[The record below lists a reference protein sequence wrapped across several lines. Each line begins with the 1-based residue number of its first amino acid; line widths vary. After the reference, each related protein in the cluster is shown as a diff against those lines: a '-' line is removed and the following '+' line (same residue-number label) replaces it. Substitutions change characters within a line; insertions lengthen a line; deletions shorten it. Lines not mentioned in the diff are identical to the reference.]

1 MLCSFLPAIQPSI
14 RSGLKSCGE
23 KENKSRVQAS
33 VKKNSPKHSVKEE
46 EVARRGQRIEKI
58 ENIIKIIDENLS
70 NPLIYEQYNDD
81 KLRKLQKQRKEA
93 IEALKKA
100 EMLWEKAI
108 NLM

>member
-1 MLCSFLPAIQPSI
+1 ML
-14 RSGLKSCGE
+14 LKERGGSKE
-23 KENKSRVQAS
+23 KENKSRVNAS
-33 VKKNSPKHSVKEE
+33 VKKNNPKQSVKEE
-46 EVARRGQRIEKI
+46 EVARCGQRIEKI

-93 IEALKKA
+93 IEALKRA